1 METIDEVLHKDMT
14 RKEFLATL
22 GFGIASLF
30 GFATIIRFLSGKQ
43 HGGVVGNTNMG
54 YGSSVYGGAKRKF

>member
-22 GFGIASLF
+22 GFGIASIF
-30 GFATIIRFLSGKQ
+30 GFATVIRFLSGKQ
-43 HGGVVGNTNMG
+43 HGLGHVGVG
-54 YGSSVYGGAKRKF
+54 YGASVYGGRKEA

>member
-30 GFATIIRFLSGKQ
+30 GFATVIRFLLGKQ
-43 HGGVVGNTNMG
+43 HGGSVNMG
-54 YGSSVYGGAKRKF
+54 YGSSTYGGSLRKRI